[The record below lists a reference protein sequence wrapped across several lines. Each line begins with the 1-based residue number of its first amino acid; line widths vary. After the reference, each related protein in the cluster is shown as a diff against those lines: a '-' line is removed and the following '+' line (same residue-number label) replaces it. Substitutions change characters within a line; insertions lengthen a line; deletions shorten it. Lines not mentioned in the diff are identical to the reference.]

1 MITELKE
8 NQVFVFGS
16 NEAGIHG
23 AGAANTALD
32 NFGAIRGRGFGKF
45 GQSFAIPTK
54 DHNIQTLPL
63 SAIQDYVDMFL
74 GYAKL
79 HPELEFLLT
88 RIGCGLAGYSD
99 KEIAPL
105 FKNDILPNIIY
116 PKEWNFTSYSV

>member
-1 MITELKE
+1 MRLVFMEQGRQRLPLKSLV
-8 NQVFVFGS
+8 QFG
-16 NEAGIHG
+16 EG
-23 AGAANTALD
+23 
-32 NFGAIRGRGFGKF
+32 GFGKF
-45 GQSFAIPTK
+45 GQTFAIPTK

>member
-23 AGAANTALD
+23 AGAAKTALD

-45 GQSFAIPTK
+45 GQTFAIPTK

-63 SAIQDYVDMFL
+63 SAIKDYVDMFL
-74 GYAKL
+74 GYAEL
-79 HPELEFLLT
+79 HPEYEFFLT

-99 KEIAPL
+99 NDIAPL
-105 FKNDILPNIIY
+105 FKNKILPNIIY

>member
-1 MITELKE
+1 MNYVSSEKELNEDVQNCIKGK
-8 NQVFVFGS
+8 NQIVV
-16 NEAGIHG
+16 
-23 AGAANTALD
+23 
-32 NFGAIRGRGFGKF
+32 
-45 GQSFAIPTK
+45 
-54 DHNIQTLPL
+54 TLNGYYDSQPAYSLEDKL
-63 SAIQDYVDMFL
+63 SYIFSDVLQDYDDMFL